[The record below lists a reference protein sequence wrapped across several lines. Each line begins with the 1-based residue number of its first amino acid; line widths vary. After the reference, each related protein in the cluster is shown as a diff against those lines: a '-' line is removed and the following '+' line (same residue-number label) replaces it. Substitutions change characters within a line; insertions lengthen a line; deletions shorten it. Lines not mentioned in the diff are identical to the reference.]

1 MKGRWDMPSER
12 VLAVKG
18 FLENSSYDEIVEV
31 IKIASD
37 LLAASIEN
45 LAHDISAI
53 TDEDEDDN

>member
-1 MKGRWDMPSER
+1 MTSER

-37 LLAASIEN
+37 LLAKNIEN